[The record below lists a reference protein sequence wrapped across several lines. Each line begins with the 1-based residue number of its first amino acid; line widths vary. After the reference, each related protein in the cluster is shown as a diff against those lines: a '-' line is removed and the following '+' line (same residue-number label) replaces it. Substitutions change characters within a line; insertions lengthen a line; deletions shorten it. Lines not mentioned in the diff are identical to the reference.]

1 MSELCRE
8 TKGSPPEGE
17 ETFGF
22 FKEFFEFFELSRSDA
37 EKFALRICSMEFAL
51 QIPLRVFSHL
61 QATAI
66 TKHGTKNSGRHDG
79 LPELYF
85 YKVIFATNQTLN
97 LKRTTSPSAITY
109 SLPSLRISPL
119 SRATAVEPQA
129 TRSSK
134 AITSARIKPL
144 SKSV

>member
-51 QIPLRVFSHL
+51 QIPLKVSPARRRQLLAVY
-61 QATAI
+61 ATV
-66 TKHGTKNSGRHDG
+66 
-79 LPELYF
+79 
-85 YKVIFATNQTLN
+85 VICTM
-97 LKRTTSPSAITY
+97 P
-109 SLPSLRISPL
+109 
-119 SRATAVEPQA
+119 
-129 TRSSK
+129 
-134 AITSARIKPL
+134 
-144 SKSV
+144 